1 MEEDLESEGDSEVI
15 LRNSNPPKE
24 APPSLPCDL
33 QNTEEFGPS
42 ETDDETGKP
51 QPRTWWTKR
60 GPPPPRRGPPPPVP
74 PRASSGQAKL
84 LSFKKMKISDD
95 SQSDVRALLGKH
107 TGHLEEILTRQNF
120 LLFSV

>member
-1 MEEDLESEGDSEVI
+1 MEEDLESESDSEVI

-51 QPRTWWTKR
+51 QPRTWWT
-60 GPPPPRRGPPPPVP
+60 RRGPPPPVP

-107 TGHLEEILTRQNF
+107 TGHLEEMLTTQNF
-120 LLFSV
+120 LLLTFN